1 MSKKLLFAIMAVIL
15 CIGLVG
21 GAFSYFTAKVTTNGN
36 VMNAGVLALA
46 ISNDNITYTT
56 ATSASIN
63 LTTMA
68 PGVPVTTNN
77 IYLKN
82 TGTLPATVV
91 YAQIQGL
98 AENVPNFT
106 KYIEVLKMGD
116 SPSASYGT
124 WEYSTFDPATT
135 NGQAT
140 IAAFLNYW
148 VYGPSGAYTYAQWAA
163 SGHPYISLWD
173 LQNLA
178 ELQAAKPGI
187 SFFWYDGINGVANQ
201 PFVGVGAQAAV
212 NFTFQLADN
221 IPTAFNGA
229 HSSFNINLWGASEY
243 NTIDPVTNYL
253 AP

>member
-21 GAFSYFTAKVTTNGN
+21 GAFSYFTAKVTTNNN
-36 VMNAGVLALA
+36 VMNAGTIALQ
-46 ISNDNITYTT
+46 ISNDNINFTT
-56 ATSASIN
+56 STSASIN
-63 LTTMA
+63 LTNMA

-82 TGTLPATVV
+82 TGTLPVTVV
-91 YAQIQGL
+91 YAQVKGL
-98 AENVPNFT
+98 TESSLDYT

-124 WEYSTFDPATT
+124 WEYSTFDPT
-135 NGQAT
+135 NIVDQAT
-140 IAAFLNYW
+140 IAAFFSYW
-148 VYGPSGAYTYAQWAA
+148 WTGNTGTYNYAQCVAA
-163 SGHPYISLWD
+163 GHPYISLWD

-187 SFFWYDGINGVANQ
+187 SFFWYDGIHGVANQ
-201 PFVGVGAQAAV
+201 PFIGVGTQAAV
-212 NFTFQLADN
+212 NFTFQIADN
-221 IPTAFNGA
+221 IPTAYNGA
-229 HSSFNINLWGASEY
+229 TSSFNLNLWGASEY
-243 NTIDPVTNYL
+243 NTIDPVSNYL